1 MRLQLFGLC
10 LIAVLL
16 SGTLGGCDSPRD
28 ECEQICR
35 SFIQTCEWNAWGYV
49 SQCTQ
54 GCVEDMY
61 RRDDAEEI
69 FACYRSA
76 VAAPTRQEAGETVQR
91 ALDAG
96 LFSKDL
102 AVGQFNLE
110 ESIARAIEHGT
121 CDPFAAVQCKVD
133 ALKATPSGLFIQP

>member
-1 MRLQLFGLC
+1 MRFSLLVCAL
-10 LIAVLL
+10 LAVLL
-16 SGTLGGCDSPRD
+16 SGALGGCDSPRD

-61 RRDDAEEI
+61 RRDDADEI
-69 FACYRSA
+69 FTCYRAA
-76 VAAPTRQEAGETVQR
+76 VAAPTREEASETVQR

-96 LFSKDL
+96 LFSKDV

-110 ESIARAIEHGT
+110 EAIDSAVENGT
-121 CDPFAAVQCKVD
+121 CDPFAAVQCKVE
-133 ALKATPSGLFIQP
+133 ALKAPPSGLFIQP